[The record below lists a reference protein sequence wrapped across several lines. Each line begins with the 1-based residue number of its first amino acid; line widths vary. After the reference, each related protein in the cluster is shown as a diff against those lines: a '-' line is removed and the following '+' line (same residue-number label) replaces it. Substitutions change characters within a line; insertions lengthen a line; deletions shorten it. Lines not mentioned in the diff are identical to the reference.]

1 MSKIFARGSSDVQ
14 TIVPPKEFGVMLQT
28 LLDNAITWKAP
39 KEGNLLA
46 RGWSLLDFW
55 ELTPWPPGTAGRGET
70 RYGLPVK
77 ELDNTIQERM
87 ISEPPTIKSR
97 FAQDKINEE
106 VEAEIEKEITA
117 NALDPYVMSIRGMD
131 GLQRD
136 IIAAEKDG
144 LLFLSAPWCRTCR
157 YLSPLYTRM
166 ARDNSSKVTFA
177 KADATGKIGK
187 ALGKALQVDA
197 VPTFVLFRQG
207 QVYGSPLS
215 ISRLPS
221 KELEQAIDYLAN
233 GMEWDNELIDE
244 YS

>member
-1 MSKIFARGSSDVQ
+1 
-14 TIVPPKEFGVMLQT
+14 
-28 LLDNAITWKAP
+28 
-39 KEGNLLA
+39 
-46 RGWSLLDFW
+46 
-55 ELTPWPPGTAGRGET
+55 
-70 RYGLPVK
+70 VK

-215 ISRLPS
+215 ISRLAS